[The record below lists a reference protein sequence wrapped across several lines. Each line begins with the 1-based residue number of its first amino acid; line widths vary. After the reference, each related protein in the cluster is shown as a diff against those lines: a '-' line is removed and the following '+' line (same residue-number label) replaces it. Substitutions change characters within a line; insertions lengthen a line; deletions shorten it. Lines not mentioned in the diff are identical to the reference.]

1 MMKSIKWLFVAFMA
15 IGVSTAFA
23 QSAQTATFKVYG
35 NCGSCKKH
43 IEKAVAVNGVEKAD
57 WNKDSKMM
65 QVVFDPAKIS
75 LDAIQKKIAAVG
87 YDTEK
92 FRAEDKAYKALDECC
107 QYDRKKG

>member
-1 MMKSIKWLFVAFMA
+1 MAFMA
-15 IGVSTAFA
+15 ISVTTAFS
-23 QSAQTATFKVYG
+23 QSSQTATFKVYG

-43 IEKAVAVNGVEKAD
+43 IEKAVAVSGVEKAD

-75 LDAIQKKIAAVG
+75 LETIQKKIAAVG

-92 FRAEDKAYKALDECC
+92 FRADDKAYKSLDDCC
-107 QYDRKKG
+107 QYERKKG